1 MGPRNLFFLLVLVLA
16 ACQVRRDPAPLV
28 IRGGTIYTM
37 DEDSPMV
44 EGVAVRGDTIVFAG
58 SEDDLRRY
66 IGKDTRIIDLKGN
79 TMTPGFIESHGHL
92 METGYKELNLD
103 LSGVST
109 YAQVIR
115 KVQEAVDRAA
125 PGQWIVGRGWHQDK
139 WKDSFPEV
147 NGLPVHDDISK
158 VSPDNPVFLKH
169 ASGHA
174 GLANEKAMVLAGI
187 YALTPANTAELL
199 QGKGEVLRDKE
210 GHPTGIFIER
220 GQELITKFIPAS
232 TPERDTQA
240 LELALAACLRN
251 GITTFHDA
259 GVNQPNIDLY
269 QSFLSEGKL
278 SVRLYVMIN
287 GSNRDM
293 FYRWMKRGPRI
304 DPHHW
309 LTVRSVKLTLDGA
322 LGSRGAWLLKPY
334 SDRPGHVG
342 HETLSLDTLYK
353 TARIS
358 AEHGFQLCTHA
369 IGDRANREALNQYEK
384 AFRETDTPSYQLR
397 FRIEHAQHLNAA
409 DIPRFG
415 KMGVIASMQ
424 AIHMSSD
431 RPWAIDRLGP
441 ERIAEGAYVWQKL
454 LQSGAR
460 ICNGTDTPVEPINPI
475 ACFYAAVTR
484 KTLEGEP
491 EGGYEP
497 DQKMTREQALRSY
510 TLDAAYAAFEEDV
523 KGSIKPGKLAD
534 FTVFSRDIMTVPED
548 SILNTEVV
556 MTIVG
561 GKVAYEAH

>member
-139 WKDSFPEV
+139 WKDSFPQV

-259 GVNQPNIDLY
+259 GVNQPNIDL
-269 QSFLSEGKL
+269 
-278 SVRLYVMIN
+278 
-287 GSNRDM
+287 
-293 FYRWMKRGPRI
+293 
-304 DPHHW
+304 
-309 LTVRSVKLTLDGA
+309 
-322 LGSRGAWLLKPY
+322 
-334 SDRPGHVG
+334 
-342 HETLSLDTLYK
+342 
-353 TARIS
+353 
-358 AEHGFQLCTHA
+358 
-369 IGDRANREALNQYEK
+369 
-384 AFRETDTPSYQLR
+384 
-397 FRIEHAQHLNAA
+397 
-409 DIPRFG
+409 
-415 KMGVIASMQ
+415 
-424 AIHMSSD
+424 
-431 RPWAIDRLGP
+431 
-441 ERIAEGAYVWQKL
+441 
-454 LQSGAR
+454 
-460 ICNGTDTPVEPINPI
+460 
-475 ACFYAAVTR
+475 
-484 KTLEGEP
+484 
-491 EGGYEP
+491 
-497 DQKMTREQALRSY
+497 
-510 TLDAAYAAFEEDV
+510 
-523 KGSIKPGKLAD
+523 
-534 FTVFSRDIMTVPED
+534 
-548 SILNTEVV
+548 
-556 MTIVG
+556 
-561 GKVAYEAH
+561 